1 MQLMGDKNIMLA
13 YCLSLLDTKEDKI
26 QFEYAYNEY
35 KDVMFNFAFSI
46 LKDKHLAE
54 DAVQEAFMSA
64 AKHLKKFSEKSC
76 IQMRN
81 YLIIIVK
88 NASLRIYNKRKH
100 EICVEEVFEDVPD
113 IHNIEIETE
122 NRSSQEALFKIIK
135 SLDDKYSDVLI
146 LKYFYE
152 LKDREIAEALGV
164 TRETVKIRII
174 RGKDLIKQKL
184 LKDGFYG

>member
-1 MQLMGDKNIMLA
+1 
-13 YCLSLLDTKEDKI
+13 
-26 QFEYAYNEY
+26 
-35 KDVMFNFAFSI
+35 
-46 LKDKHLAE
+46 
-54 DAVQEAFMSA
+54 
-64 AKHLKKFSEKSC
+64 
-76 IQMRN
+76 MRN